1 MGGGGA
7 GVSPLS
13 LPPPRVQT
21 ALPPPAPVPAPA
33 VDTNEFEPA
42 EVLVF
47 APFADSAQG
56 ALEIIANAGGTVL
69 QQDALTQ
76 LEGLLLRVR
85 ANDGDA
91 FRLATVLRQQLP
103 QATVDLHG
111 RLFLFPLAGSGSS
124 GNAPRH
130 YARAMLQLPQ
140 KPVPL
145 AREVR
150 VGVIDSGIERIGAL
164 DRGVGGEKSFMPNDA
179 NPADSVHGTAVAAM
193 IAGYDE
199 GSGFSGAAPGAKLYV
214 ARAMSQLPDG
224 RSYTNAASVLRA
236 LDWLLAE
243 RVSIVNMSLGG
254 RGDSTLAVGIAQAI
268 RKGMLVVAAAGNG
281 GPGAPAS
288 FPAALPDVVAVTA
301 LDVEAKLYSQAN
313 RGDYVMIAAPGV
325 DVWAP
330 QRAGGGSY
338 VSGTSFASAWV
349 SGALALVQ
357 AQRGDV
363 GRMRWSTELC
373 ASAKDLGRGG
383 RDGEF
388 GCGLLQ
394 TDALL
399 QRLK

>member
-1 MGGGGA
+1 MGGGSA

-13 LPPPRVQT
+13 LPPPRAPAV
-21 ALPPPAPVPAPA
+21 AAPPAPSPTADA
-33 VDTNEFEPA
+33 NEFEPA

-47 APFADSAQG
+47 APFAESAQG

-69 QQDALTQ
+69 QQDSLTQ

-111 RLFLFPLAGSGSS
+111 RLFLFPLAGSGSTGS
-124 GNAPRH
+124 APRH
-130 YARAMLQLPQ
+130 Y
-140 KPVPL
+140 
-145 AREVR
+145 
-150 VGVIDSGIERIGAL
+150 DSGIERIGAL
-164 DRGVGGEKSFMPNDA
+164 ERGVGGEKSFMPNDA
-179 NPADSVHGTAVAAM
+179 SPADSVHGTTVAAM

-214 ARAMSQLPDG
+214 ARAMSLLPDG

-243 RVSIVNMSLGG
+243 RVTLVNMSLGG

-268 RKGMLVVAAAGNG
+268 RKGMVVVAAAGNG
-281 GPGAPAS
+281 GAGAQAS

-301 LDVEAKLYSQAN
+301 LDVESKLYNQAN

-325 DVWAP
+325 DIWAP
-330 QRAGGGSY
+330 QRTGGGSY
-338 VSGTSFASAWV
+338 VSGTSFAAAWV
-349 SGALALVQ
+349 SGALALAQ

-363 GRMRWSTELC
+363 ARSRWSSELC

-383 RDGEF
+383 RDSEF

-394 TDALL
+394 TEDLL
-399 QRLK
+399 RRLK

>member
-1 MGGGGA
+1 MGGGSA
-7 GVSPLS
+7 GVAPLS

-21 ALPPPAPVPAPA
+21 AVPPPAPAPA
-33 VDTNEFEPA
+33 VDANEFEPA

-56 ALEIIANAGGTVL
+56 ALEIIASAGGTVL
-69 QQDALTQ
+69 QQDSLTQ

-164 DRGVGGEKSFMPNDA
+164 ERGVGGEKSFMPNDA

-281 GPGAPAS
+281 GPGAAAS

-363 GRMRWSTELC
+363 GRTRWTAELC